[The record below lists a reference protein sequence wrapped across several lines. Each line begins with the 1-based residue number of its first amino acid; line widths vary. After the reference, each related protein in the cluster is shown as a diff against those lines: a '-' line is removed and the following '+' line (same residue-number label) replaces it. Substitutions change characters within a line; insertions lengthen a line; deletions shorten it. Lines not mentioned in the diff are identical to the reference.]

1 MKTQGQLDYEE
12 DVRNTP
18 NYPNGTPRATWEQL
32 GALSRYSWERINN
45 DIKKIAND
53 FGWTN
58 GN

>member
-32 GALSRYSWERINN
+32 GALSRYSWDRKYN
-45 DIKKIAND
+45 DRNKIAND
-53 FGWTN
+53 FGK
-58 GN
+58 